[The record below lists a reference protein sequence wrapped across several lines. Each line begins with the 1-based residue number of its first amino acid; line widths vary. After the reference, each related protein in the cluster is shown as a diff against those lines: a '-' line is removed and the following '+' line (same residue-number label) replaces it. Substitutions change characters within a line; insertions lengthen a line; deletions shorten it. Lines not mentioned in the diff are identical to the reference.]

1 MSVPKNGHMIGIFLL
16 LLLSAQSSLAA
27 MDWLS
32 KEPLVMKVNYEPL
45 DREKWEE
52 LVDKADYWK
61 NEKEEEKEEK
71 KEPVKYKSM
80 GEMDLGF
87 LKYVFV
93 GLAILII
100 VYILLRIFA
109 AELFESSK
117 RVNTGKGYTL
127 ENLESNLAEAP
138 LQKLLREAIENH
150 EYKLAVRVYYLI
162 ILQSLNERKLIQ
174 WHKEKTNAS
183 YLNEMRTHI
192 NFREFRLITN
202 IFEHIW
208 YGADLEISS
217 EQFSMIQPAFD
228 DFIKVIEK

>member
-1 MSVPKNGHMIGIFLL
+1 MSIPTKGYMIGIFLL
-16 LLLSAQSSLAA
+16 LLIPAQSSKAA
-27 MDWLS
+27 IDELT
-32 KEPLVMKVNYEPL
+32 KEPLVMKASYEPL
-45 DREKWEE
+45 DRETWEE

-61 NEKEEEKEEK
+61 NEKEKEKEEK

-93 GLAILII
+93 GLAILLI
-100 VYILLRIFA
+100 VYILLRVFA

-117 RVNTGKGYTL
+117 KIKTGKGYTL

-138 LQKLLREAIENH
+138 LQKLLREAIENR

-183 YLNEMRTHI
+183 YLNEMRAHI